1 MVLLIQLQVNLLVQS
16 NIWIF
21 HFTFINVSFILAQP
35 SENCMQPS
43 MEAYPSTS
51 SFQTYMLQ
59 EADVVD
65 YSVRVDDLERDIQR
79 STQS

>member
-1 MVLLIQLQVNLLVQS
+1 
-16 NIWIF
+16 
-21 HFTFINVSFILAQP
+21 
-35 SENCMQPS
+35 MQPS